1 MYEQTRA
8 NLVQA
13 GFHISSIRRR
23 EGIDLKKHTDVR
35 RDQAITK
42 YVLELL
48 LPEVRK
54 RFSLNSKLRHV
65 FYVEDDCRIIAGKG
79 FGDVHEAALAA
90 GRKIGWLAYFT
101 RNGEPRWGTHLVS
114 FSRASFV
121 HLEQLLNK
129 HRQGGLPA
137 FDTVL
142 HRLAKDS
149 PESVYIAPAPLAHQ
163 AKHALAGRR

>member
-8 NLVQA
+8 SLVES
-13 GFHISSIRRR
+13 GIRISSIRRR

-65 FYVEDDCRIIAGKG
+65 FYVEDDCRINGGKG
-79 FGDVHEAALAA
+79 FGDVLEVALAA
-90 GRKIGWLAYFT
+90 GPKIGWLAYSMC
-101 RNGEPRWGTHLVS
+101 NGEPRWGTHLVS
-114 FSRASFV
+114 FSHASLV
-121 HLEQLLNK
+121 LLGTALN
-129 HRQGGLPA
+129 
-137 FDTVL
+137 
-142 HRLAKDS
+142 RLAKGS
-149 PESVYIAPAPLAHQ
+149 PEAVFIAPAPLAHQ